1 MAVAKKQAELTVLIK
16 AKDLCSYIMTITRKS
31 PKEFRFSFVSRL
43 QNLSLSVV
51 ENIIRANE
59 LYVTKSDPSLY
70 PVRMRYQRDAI
81 TDVKILGYFAL
92 LSMEQKCIL
101 FKQYEKISEKYT
113 DCLNLLKAWMI
124 SDKKRMNY

>member
-1 MAVAKKQAELTVLIK
+1 MAVAQKQAELTVLIK

-59 LYVTKSDPSLY
+59 LYVTKSEPSLY

-101 FKQYEKISEKYT
+101 FKQYEQISEKYT